1 MSAHQETKPTKSAHT
16 SKFGRRAIDAAAE
29 DTSRSQSL
37 PVQVD
42 SSVQLESRSFAP
54 VSRRSGDLGS
64 VLSGMRPPPVVPGY
78 SAKGDSYDR
87 SSRRRPEKKQ
97 APATSDEVQPHLVVF
112 PPAPPYLPSPASSAS
127 SCDEWVYDRNDLY
140 QPAIEL
146 TEREAELFGSPSSDT
161 PGHEFEYRPNRI
173 EARVFDPEV
182 DHPNGFATSL
192 HTLRKERVL
201 LPPAPAP
208 PLFHIKEE
216 LVASS
221 AVTSSAPVEA
231 SSEDSEF
238 TTSWEDEPDVEEDEA
253 EASILAER
261 FWRADVEASLTTAT
275 VDGVVLPRYLPRVGS
290 ASAPSSSAVTVA
302 SGESGLLREEEDS
315 KAEESDSGTLDLG
328 ESDGDI
334 RDSSKT
340 LPTVMNADPQPIM
353 RGDLMASWERSLPD
367 SDSLRPAA
375 QEMVLAQRTLLQAA
389 TELHERVAEGFDQDV
404 VRKKLR
410 VFQQA
415 SVALSGSVV
424 SFSANVSLEVERLS
438 GRLEASEKENVSLA
452 SRLTELEAQFSAV
465 EASRVQHDQEIL
477 EKIDTIN
484 DLLGQIG
491 TPASSAAAAPGEVS
505 PTHEDRLRKLEET
518 ARAWPQ
524 IAAKMNDR
532 LGQLEQSSSVIPSSA
547 LPPAV
552 PSATL
557 EREVQ
562 NEVVSGSATAS
573 PAAGGEDNLP
583 SEPESEEDPS
593 GSSQVES
600 LPVQASNASEQPSAL
615 SGGDWDFYSRMLGI
629 SAEELK
635 AAKDLDFEPSAK
647 YPNRARCGFV
657 GTSRVACLNPLG
669 SCGKHKA
676 EELLPEE
683 LERERRRQVANGIF
697 LLLVPVTRRTAAIK
711 RERRAARKT
720 AAADGGKGSSKKS
733 KK

>member
-29 DTSRSQSL
+29 ETSRSQSL

-42 SSVQLESRSFAP
+42 SSVQLESQSSAP
-54 VSRRSGDLGS
+54 VSRRSGVLGS

-97 APATSDEVQPHLVVF
+97 APATSDEVPTHLVVF

-146 TEREAELFGSPSSDT
+146 TEREAELFGSPSSDI

-182 DHPNGFATSL
+182 DHPSGFATSL
-192 HTLRKERVL
+192 HTLRKERAS

-216 LVASS
+216 P
-221 AVTSSAPVEA
+221 VTSSAPVEA

-290 ASAPSSSAVTVA
+290 ASAPSTSAVTVA
-302 SGESGLLREEEDS
+302 SGEAGLLREEEDS

-367 SDSLRPAA
+367 SNSLRPAA

-410 VFQQA
+410 ILQQA

-424 SFSANVSLEVERLS
+424 SFSANVSLEVE
-438 GRLEASEKENVSLA
+438 
-452 SRLTELEAQFSAV
+452 
-465 EASRVQHDQEIL
+465 
-477 EKIDTIN
+477 
-484 DLLGQIG
+484 
-491 TPASSAAAAPGEVS
+491 
-505 PTHEDRLRKLEET
+505 LR
-518 ARAWPQ
+518 
-524 IAAKMNDR
+524 
-532 LGQLEQSSSVIPSSA
+532 
-547 LPPAV
+547 
-552 PSATL
+552 
-557 EREVQ
+557 
-562 NEVVSGSATAS
+562 
-573 PAAGGEDNLP
+573 
-583 SEPESEEDPS
+583 
-593 GSSQVES
+593 
-600 LPVQASNASEQPSAL
+600 
-615 SGGDWDFYSRMLGI
+615 
-629 SAEELK
+629 
-635 AAKDLDFEPSAK
+635 
-647 YPNRARCGFV
+647 
-657 GTSRVACLNPLG
+657 
-669 SCGKHKA
+669 
-676 EELLPEE
+676 
-683 LERERRRQVANGIF
+683 
-697 LLLVPVTRRTAAIK
+697 
-711 RERRAARKT
+711 RKT
-720 AAADGGKGSSKKS
+720 SP
-733 KK
+733 

>member
-16 SKFGRRAIDAAAE
+16 SKFGRRAIDVAAE
-29 DTSRSQSL
+29 ETSRSQSL

-42 SSVQLESRSFAP
+42 SSVQLESRSSAP
-54 VSRRSGDLGS
+54 VSRRSGVLGS
-64 VLSGMRPPPVVPGY
+64 VLSGMRLPPVVPGC

-97 APATSDEVQPHLVVF
+97 APATSDEVPPHLVVF

-182 DHPNGFATSL
+182 DHPSGFATPL
-192 HTLRKERVL
+192 HTLRKERPVT
-201 LPPAPAP
+201 
-208 PLFHIKEE
+208 
-216 LVASS
+216 SS

-253 EASILAER
+253 EVSILTER

-275 VDGVVLPRYLPRVGS
+275 VDGVVLPRCLPRVGS

-315 KAEESDSGTLDLG
+315 KAEESDSGTLDFG

-340 LPTVMNADPQPIM
+340 LPTVVNADPQPIM

-410 VFQQA
+410 VLQQA

-465 EASRVQHDQEIL
+465 EASRDQEIL

-518 ARAWPQ
+518 ARAWAQ

-562 NEVVSGSATAS
+562 NEVASGSATAS

-593 GSSQVES
+593 GSSQVEP

-615 SGGDWDFYSRMLGI
+615 SGSDWDFYSRMLGI

-676 EELLPEE
+676 EELLPAE

-720 AAADGGKGSSKKS
+720 AATDGGKGSSKKP

>member
-1 MSAHQETKPTKSAHT
+1 
-16 SKFGRRAIDAAAE
+16 
-29 DTSRSQSL
+29 
-37 PVQVD
+37 
-42 SSVQLESRSFAP
+42 
-54 VSRRSGDLGS
+54 
-64 VLSGMRPPPVVPGY
+64 MRPPPVVPGY

-97 APATSDEVQPHLVVF
+97 APATSDEVPPHLVVF

-146 TEREAELFGSPSSDT
+146 TERETELFGSPRSDT

-182 DHPNGFATSL
+182 DHPSGFATSL
-192 HTLRKERVL
+192 HTLRKERAS

-216 LVASS
+216 PVTSS

-290 ASAPSSSAVTVA
+290 ASAPSTSAVTVA
-302 SGESGLLREEEDS
+302 SGEAGLLREEEDS

-340 LPTVMNADPQPIM
+340 LPTVMNAEPHPIM

-375 QEMVLAQRTLLQAA
+375 QEMVLAPRTLLQAA

-410 VFQQA
+410 VLQQA
-415 SVALSGSVV
+415 SVALSGGVV
-424 SFSANVSLEVERLS
+424 SFSANISLEVERLS

-465 EASRVQHDQEIL
+465 DASRVKHDQGIL

-518 ARAWPQ
+518 ARA
-524 IAAKMNDR
+524 
-532 LGQLEQSSSVIPSSA
+532 
-547 LPPAV
+547 
-552 PSATL
+552 
-557 EREVQ
+557 
-562 NEVVSGSATAS
+562 
-573 PAAGGEDNLP
+573 
-583 SEPESEEDPS
+583 
-593 GSSQVES
+593 
-600 LPVQASNASEQPSAL
+600 
-615 SGGDWDFYSRMLGI
+615 
-629 SAEELK
+629 
-635 AAKDLDFEPSAK
+635 
-647 YPNRARCGFV
+647 
-657 GTSRVACLNPLG
+657 
-669 SCGKHKA
+669 
-676 EELLPEE
+676 
-683 LERERRRQVANGIF
+683 
-697 LLLVPVTRRTAAIK
+697 
-711 RERRAARKT
+711 
-720 AAADGGKGSSKKS
+720 
-733 KK
+733 

>member
-1 MSAHQETKPTKSAHT
+1 M
-16 SKFGRRAIDAAAE
+16 
-29 DTSRSQSL
+29 
-37 PVQVD
+37 
-42 SSVQLESRSFAP
+42 
-54 VSRRSGDLGS
+54 
-64 VLSGMRPPPVVPGY
+64 
-78 SAKGDSYDR
+78 
-87 SSRRRPEKKQ
+87 
-97 APATSDEVQPHLVVF
+97 
-112 PPAPPYLPSPASSAS
+112 
-127 SCDEWVYDRNDLY
+127 
-140 QPAIEL
+140 
-146 TEREAELFGSPSSDT
+146 
-161 PGHEFEYRPNRI
+161 
-173 EARVFDPEV
+173 
-182 DHPNGFATSL
+182 
-192 HTLRKERVL
+192 
-201 LPPAPAP
+201 
-208 PLFHIKEE
+208 
-216 LVASS
+216 
-221 AVTSSAPVEA
+221 
-231 SSEDSEF
+231 
-238 TTSWEDEPDVEEDEA
+238 
-253 EASILAER
+253 AER

-275 VDGVVLPRYLPRVGS
+275 VDDVVMPRYLPRLGS
-290 ASAPSSSAVTVA
+290 ASAPSTSAVTVGP
-302 SGESGLLREEEDS
+302 GETGLLREEEDS
-315 KAEESDSGTLDLG
+315 KAEGSDSGTLDLG

-334 RDSSKT
+334 RGSSKT
-340 LPTVMNADPQPIM
+340 LPTVMNAGPQPIK
-353 RGDLMASWERSLPD
+353 RGVLMASWERSLPD

-389 TELHERVAEGFDQDV
+389 SELHERVAEGFDQDV

-410 VFQQA
+410 VLQQA

-424 SFSANVSLEVERLS
+424 SFSANVSLEVEQLS

-518 ARAWPQ
+518 ARARPQ
-524 IAAKMNDR
+524 VAAKMNDR

-557 EREVQ
+557 EKEVQ

-573 PAAGGEDNLP
+573 PAGGGEDNLP

-615 SGGDWDFYSRMLGI
+615 SGGDWDYYSRMLGI

-676 EELLPEE
+676 EELLPAE

>member
-1 MSAHQETKPTKSAHT
+1 
-16 SKFGRRAIDAAAE
+16 
-29 DTSRSQSL
+29 
-37 PVQVD
+37 
-42 SSVQLESRSFAP
+42 
-54 VSRRSGDLGS
+54 
-64 VLSGMRPPPVVPGY
+64 MRPPPVVPGY

-97 APATSDEVQPHLVVF
+97 APATSDEVPPHLVVF

-182 DHPNGFATSL
+182 DHPSGFATPL
-192 HTLRKERVL
+192 HTLRKERVS

-216 LVASS
+216 PVTSSAVISS

-253 EASILAER
+253 EVSILTER

-275 VDGVVLPRYLPRVGS
+275 VDGVVLPRCLPRVGS

-410 VFQQA
+410 VLQQA

-518 ARAWPQ
+518 ARARAQ
-524 IAAKMNDR
+524 IVAKMNDR

-557 EREVQ
+557 EKEVQ

-573 PAAGGEDNLP
+573 PAGGGEDNLP

-615 SGGDWDFYSRMLGI
+615 SGGDWDYYSRMLGI

-676 EELLPEE
+676 EELLPAE

-720 AAADGGKGSSKKS
+720 AATDGGKGSSKKP

>member
-1 MSAHQETKPTKSAHT
+1 
-16 SKFGRRAIDAAAE
+16 
-29 DTSRSQSL
+29 
-37 PVQVD
+37 
-42 SSVQLESRSFAP
+42 
-54 VSRRSGDLGS
+54 
-64 VLSGMRPPPVVPGY
+64 MRPPPVVPGY

-97 APATSDEVQPHLVVF
+97 APATSDEVPPHLVVF

-146 TEREAELFGSPSSDT
+146 TECEAELFGSPSSDT

-173 EARVFDPEV
+173 EARVFDPE
-182 DHPNGFATSL
+182 
-192 HTLRKERVL
+192 RVS
-201 LPPAPAP
+201 LPPAPAT

-216 LVASS
+216 PVTSS

-290 ASAPSSSAVTVA
+290 ASAPSASAVTVA
-302 SGESGLLREEEDS
+302 SGEAGLLREEEDS

-334 RDSSKT
+334 HDSSKT

-389 TELHERVAEGFDQDV
+389 TELHERVAEGFHQDV

-410 VFQQA
+410 VLQQA
-415 SVALSGSVV
+415 SVALSGRVV
-424 SFSANVSLEVERLS
+424 SFSANVSLEVEQLS

-465 EASRVQHDQEIL
+465 EASRPR
-477 EKIDTIN
+477 DTREDRLN

-491 TPASSAAAAPGEVS
+491 TPAPSAAAALGEVS

-524 IAAKMNDR
+524 VAAKMNDR
-532 LGQLEQSSSVIPSSA
+532 LGQLEHSSSVVPSSA
-547 LPPAV
+547 PPPAV
-552 PSATL
+552 PSGTL

-562 NEVVSGSATAS
+562 NEVASGSATAS
-573 PAAGGEDNLP
+573 PAGGGEDNLP

-615 SGGDWDFYSRMLGI
+615 SGSDWDFYSRMLGI

-676 EELLPEE
+676 EELLPAE

-697 LLLVPVTRRTAAIK
+697 LLWVPQVTP
-711 RERRAARKT
+711 
-720 AAADGGKGSSKKS
+720 
-733 KK
+733 

>member
-29 DTSRSQSL
+29 ETGRSQSL

-42 SSVQLESRSFAP
+42 SSVQLESRSSAP
-54 VSRRSGDLGS
+54 VSRRSGVLGS

-97 APATSDEVQPHLVVF
+97 APATSDEVPPHLVVF

-182 DHPNGFATSL
+182 DHPSGFATSL
-192 HTLRKERVL
+192 HTLRKERPVT
-201 LPPAPAP
+201 
-208 PLFHIKEE
+208 
-216 LVASS
+216 SS

-231 SSEDSEF
+231 YSEDSEF
-238 TTSWEDEPDVEEDEA
+238 TTSWEDEPDVEEDKA

-290 ASAPSSSAVTVA
+290 ASAPSTSAVTVA
-302 SGESGLLREEEDS
+302 SGEAGLLREEEDS

-367 SDSLRPAA
+367 SDSLHPAA

-410 VFQQA
+410 VLQQA

-438 GRLEASEKENVSLA
+438 GRLEASEKENASLA

-465 EASRVQHDQEIL
+465 EASRDQETL

-491 TPASSAAAAPGEVS
+491 TPASSAAAVPGEVS

-524 IAAKMNDR
+524 VAAKMNDR

-573 PAAGGEDNLP
+573 PAGGGEDNLP

-600 LPVQASNASEQPSAL
+600 LPVQASNGSEQPSAL
-615 SGGDWDFYSRMLGI
+615 SGGDWDYYSRMLGI
-629 SAEELK
+629 SAEDLK

-647 YPNRARCGFV
+647 CPNRARCGFV

-676 EELLPEE
+676 EELLPAE

>member
-29 DTSRSQSL
+29 ETSRSQSL

-42 SSVQLESRSFAP
+42 SSVQLESRSSAP
-54 VSRRSGDLGS
+54 VSRRSGVLGS

-97 APATSDEVQPHLVVF
+97 APATSDEVPPHLVVF

-182 DHPNGFATSL
+182 DHPSGFATPL
-192 HTLRKERVL
+192 HTLRKERVS

-216 LVASS
+216 PVTSSAVISS

-253 EASILAER
+253 EVSILTER

-275 VDGVVLPRYLPRVGS
+275 VDGVVLPRCLPRVGS
-290 ASAPSSSAVTVA
+290 ASAPSTSAVTVA
-302 SGESGLLREEEDS
+302 SGEAGLLREEEDS

-410 VFQQA
+410 VLQQA
-415 SVALSGSVV
+415 SVALSGGVV
-424 SFSANVSLEVERLS
+424 SFSANISLEVERLS

-465 EASRVQHDQEIL
+465 EASRVQHDQGIL

-518 ARAWPQ
+518 ARAWAQ
-524 IAAKMNDR
+524 IAAKMNGR

-557 EREVQ
+557 EKEVQ

-573 PAAGGEDNLP
+573 PAGGGEDNLP

-615 SGGDWDFYSRMLGI
+615 SGGDWDYYSRMLGI

-676 EELLPEE
+676 EELLPAE

-697 LLLVPVTRRTAAIK
+697 LLLVPVTRPTAAIK

-720 AAADGGKGSSKKS
+720 SAADG
-733 KK
+733 

>member
-1 MSAHQETKPTKSAHT
+1 M
-16 SKFGRRAIDAAAE
+16 
-29 DTSRSQSL
+29 SRSQSL

-42 SSVQLESRSFAP
+42 SSVQLESRSSAP
-54 VSRRSGDLGS
+54 VSRRSGVLGS

-97 APATSDEVQPHLVVF
+97 APATSDEVPPHLVVF

-161 PGHEFEYRPNRI
+161 PGHEFEYRPNQI

-182 DHPNGFATSL
+182 DNHSGFATSL
-192 HTLRKERVL
+192 HTLRKMRVS
-201 LPPAPAP
+201 LPSAPEAAAP

-216 LVASS
+216 PVASS

-275 VDGVVLPRYLPRVGS
+275 VDGVVMPRYLPRVGS
-290 ASAPSSSAVTVA
+290 ASVPSTAAVTVA
-302 SGESGLLREEEDS
+302 SGEAGFLREEEDS
-315 KAEESDSGTLDLG
+315 KAEESDSGNLDLG

-334 RDSSKT
+334 RGSSKT

-410 VFQQA
+410 VLQQA

-424 SFSANVSLEVERLS
+424 SFSANVSLEVEQLS

-484 DLLGQIG
+484 DLLGEIG
-491 TPASSAAAAPGEVS
+491 TPAPSAAAAPGEVS

-532 LGQLEQSSSVIPSSA
+532 LGQLEQSASVVQSSA
-547 LPPAV
+547 LPPAT

-557 EREVQ
+557 EGEMQDGVA
-562 NEVVSGSATAS
+562 SGSATAS

-593 GSSQVES
+593 G
-600 LPVQASNASEQPSAL
+600 
-615 SGGDWDFYSRMLGI
+615 
-629 SAEELK
+629 
-635 AAKDLDFEPSAK
+635 
-647 YPNRARCGFV
+647 
-657 GTSRVACLNPLG
+657 
-669 SCGKHKA
+669 
-676 EELLPEE
+676 
-683 LERERRRQVANGIF
+683 
-697 LLLVPVTRRTAAIK
+697 
-711 RERRAARKT
+711 
-720 AAADGGKGSSKKS
+720 
-733 KK
+733 